1 MTNMRHCSCAVYGNM
16 TTFYREVCDVTNRLK
31 IAVLDDYLRL
41 SQQSADWSTIAR
53 TCDITVFERPLSVP
67 DEAADTLVPFDIISL
82 IRERMPMP
90 AALIERLSN
99 LKMIAVTGLY
109 NRTLD
114 VETARKRGIV
124 MSYTELRGPYRKATC
139 ELTWGLV
146 LSLARNI
153 PLEAANMRSGGWQ
166 QTAGFALAGKTIGL
180 LGLGRQG
187 RHMVPV
193 AKAFGMQVTAW
204 SPNLTVEAA
213 AEVGVRRVEKDEL
226 FSTSD
231 VLTIHLVLSER
242 SRGIVG
248 ARELA
253 LMKPTAILV
262 NPARGPLV
270 DETALIAAL
279 SDRRIAGAGLD
290 VYAQEPLPAD
300 HPLRGLPNVV
310 LTPHL
315 GFGVREFYESAYT
328 DTVENIE
335 AFLAGKPIRILT
347 PERNR
352 SAAHDS
358 PVFLASSG

>member
-1 MTNMRHCSCAVYGNM
+1 MTNMRHCSCPVYGNM
-16 TTFYREVCDVTNRLK
+16 TTSFYREVCDVTNRLK

-53 TCDITVFERPLSVP
+53 TCDITVFERPLSLP
-67 DEAADTLVPFDIISL
+67 DEAADTLAPFDIISL

-90 AALIERLSN
+90 AALIERLPN
-99 LKMIAVTGLY
+99 LKMIGVTGLY

-114 VETARKRGIV
+114 VETARKRGVV

-193 AKAFGMQVTAW
+193 AKAFGMHVTAW

-279 SDRRIAGAGLD
+279 IGPTHRGRR
-290 VYAQEPLPAD
+290 P
-300 HPLRGLPNVV
+300 
-310 LTPHL
+310 
-315 GFGVREFYESAYT
+315 
-328 DTVENIE
+328 
-335 AFLAGKPIRILT
+335 
-347 PERNR
+347 
-352 SAAHDS
+352 
-358 PVFLASSG
+358 